1 MSSYKPYTDKQ
12 SRELKELWEAVMPT
26 SPVPPES
33 IRKHL
38 SGESVLHALVVRSV
52 IQLSN
57 EIQKRMESFVR
68 PFDLTTSRM
77 GVLLVLFFSQ
87 QRLTPSALGERLF
100 LTRGNMTGL
109 IEGLVNDELVR
120 RVRRVNDRRAH
131 ELELTSQGRALV
143 KEYFPH
149 HQGALASLVAG
160 LTPSDC
166 LQLAKLL
173 QKLRAGM
180 VALEPPQ
187 RP

>member
-1 MSSYKPYTDKQ
+1 
-12 SRELKELWEAVMPT
+12 MPT
-26 SPVPPES
+26 PAGPPES
-33 IRKHL
+33 VRKHL
-38 SGESVLHALVVRSV
+38 TAESALHALVVRSV

-57 EIQKRMESFVR
+57 EIQNRMESFVR

-77 GVLLVLFFSQ
+77 GVLLVLLFSQ
-87 QRLTPSALGERLF
+87 RQLTPSELGDRLF

-109 IEGLVNDELVR
+109 IEGLVNDGLVR

-131 ELELTSQGRALV
+131 ELELTNQGRALV

-149 HQGALASLVAG
+149 HQRALASLAAG
-160 LTPSDC
+160 LTPSEN

-180 VALEPPQ
+180 VSPEPPL